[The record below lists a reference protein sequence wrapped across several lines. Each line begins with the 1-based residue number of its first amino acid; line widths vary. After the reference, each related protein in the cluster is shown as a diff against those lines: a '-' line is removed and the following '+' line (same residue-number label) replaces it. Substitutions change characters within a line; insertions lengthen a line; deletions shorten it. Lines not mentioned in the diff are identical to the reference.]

1 MLIVESRPKV
11 TDPDNLWRKSILPVD
26 STIHQ
31 ALDCLDRVALKIV
44 LIADAEGRLQGTISD
59 GDIRWDLLK
68 GLDLDSPISSVMWR
82 TPLVVPIGMGLETVQ
97 QLMVAN
103 KVHQIPVVDD
113 ERRLEG
119 LHLRDEIVAT
129 PPRPNLMVIMAG
141 GKGTRLRQSRSCP
154 SKEDQDR
161 TSGCCRSSRLSAR
174 GRLGRRLS

>member
-1 MLIVESRPKV
+1 M